1 MNNGILFVMS
11 GPSGTGKGTICEQ
24 LLLNKDNDL
33 FLSVSSTTREKRK
46 GETEGV
52 TYNYTSVE
60 DFKQMI
66 EKDEMLEYA
75 MYSGNYYGT
84 PKKTVESMLV
94 SGKNV
99 LLEIEPQGALKVK
112 NAFPEA
118 VLMFIIPPSMQE
130 LKKRLSERGRE
141 TAEQIT
147 ERLEAAKWEFEQSK
161 KYNFIFVND
170 NLDDC
175 VREIEKT
182 IRDTAQCRNLVD
194 KLLKEQY

>member
-46 GETEGV
+46 GESEGV